1 MDLQTLL
8 ITELVPALCSRH
20 GVKSI
25 INSVQAPTET
35 TAEEAFDLLDKK
47 NHIVQQPGEGG
58 VTYHNPDKENITV
71 TDYEK
76 FVNSLPKSWQTG
88 VKRCDFLIYRK
99 DENTFFVCNE
109 LSQSRNINS
118 KESDALYQLEQTLK
132 TLTGC
137 PRIKDSLD
145 QCNMKICLFSN
156 RIPPIHS
163 PQQMADAF
171 DVRRYLNLPKAAEA
185 TPYEPFEK
193 YGFTYYKATGVTVQS
208 WKLSFDE

>member
-1 MDLQTLL
+1 MELQTLL
-8 ITELVPALCSRH
+8 TEELVSVLCRRY

-35 TAEEAFDLLDKK
+35 TSEEAFDLLDKQDYII
-47 NHIVQQPGEGG
+47 HQPGTGG
-58 VTYHNPDKENITV
+58 VTYHNPDKENIAV

-88 VKRCDFLIYRK
+88 MKRCDFLVYRK
-99 DENTFFVCNE
+99 DANTFFICNE

-118 KESDALYQLEQTLK
+118 KESDALYQLEQTLR

-137 PRIKDSLD
+137 PHIKISLD
-145 QCNMKICLFSN
+145 QCKMKICLFSN

-171 DVRRYLNLPKAAEA
+171 DVRRYLNLPETAEA
-185 TPYEPFEK
+185 IPYEPFDK

-208 WKLSFDE
+208 GKLSFAE